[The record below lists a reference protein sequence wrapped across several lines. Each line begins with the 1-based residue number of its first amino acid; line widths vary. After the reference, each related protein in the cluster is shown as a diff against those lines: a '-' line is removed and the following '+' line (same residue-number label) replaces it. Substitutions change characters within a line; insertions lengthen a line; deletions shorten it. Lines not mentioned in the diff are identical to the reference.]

1 MPVGAKF
8 GVETPE
14 QARWLRDHGVN
25 YLQGY
30 WISRPLPLKDFVL
43 WMSAPS
49 VPEW

>member
-1 MPVGAKF
+1 
-8 GVETPE
+8 
-14 QARWLRDHGVN
+14 
-25 YLQGY
+25 LQGY